1 MTVDL
6 LSGTFKQ
13 IRTGIAENMRSIK
26 GLQVLDYV
34 SSQPVPPS
42 ADVRRGPVEYDQ
54 AMADGLHRPTMLVR
68 VYVANVTDQ
77 GSQSLLDSYLD
88 PDGDQ
93 SVKAAIESDRTLGGV
108 VADLHV
114 TGASGAQ
121 QFALENQPVM
131 LGSEWTVEV
140 WL

>member
-1 MTVDL
+1 MSVDI

-13 IRTGIAENMRSIK
+13 IRAGIAENMGSIK

-42 ADVRRGPVEYDQ
+42 ADVRRGPVDYDQ

-68 VYVANVTDQ
+68 VYVGNVTDQ
-77 GSQSLLDSYLD
+77 GSQTLLDSYLD
-88 PDGDQ
+88 PTGSQ
-93 SVKAAIESDRTLGGV
+93 SVKEAIESDRTLGGTV
-108 VADLHV
+108 QDLHV

-121 QFALENQPVM
+121 QFALEGQPIM